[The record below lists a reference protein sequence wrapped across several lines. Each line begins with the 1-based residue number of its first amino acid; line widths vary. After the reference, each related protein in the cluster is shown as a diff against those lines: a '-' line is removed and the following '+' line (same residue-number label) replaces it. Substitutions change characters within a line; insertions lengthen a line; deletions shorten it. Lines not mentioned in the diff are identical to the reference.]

1 MITYNEMEEL
11 DYQHMDESELKR
23 TLLDLERLYNLIC
36 DEEPAEDSDEGTVIE
51 WEERL
56 ETIDDLMD
64 DIRDR
69 LEDS

>member
-11 DYQHMDESELKR
+11 DYQHMEESELR
-23 TLLDLERLYNLIC
+23 RALLDLEELYNLIC
-36 DEEPAEDSDEGTVIE
+36 AEEPAEDSDEETVIE
-51 WEERL
+51 WGERL

>member
-1 MITYNEMEEL
+1 MITYSDMEEL